1 MAVLDTSSE
10 SEIFYTQRQQKLS
23 GRNLSWF
30 LIDLVLMILTTT
42 VIVIVFSA
50 LSYFSEFLRKYYVA
64 YITSSLGLFL
74 ILLLVFVGKIRSQ
87 SVAVRLLLGI
97 TTVLWSVSLAAMFGS
112 IYLKKGMISL
122 VVTIM
127 LTTIIVVLALKL
139 PPINE
144 RGFIVFLSISMTLAV
159 IAIVLKFCDKFIGNC
174 VISILDE
181 VFTGLFLIFVMFICL
196 SGRKLIIWWFASIN
210 TEFILA
216 FVVWFLIISLFAET
230 YMTLNSCNSKTNQRH
245 TGDDDLYSFIQ
256 I

>member
-174 VISILDE
+174 V
-181 VFTGLFLIFVMFICL
+181 MFICL